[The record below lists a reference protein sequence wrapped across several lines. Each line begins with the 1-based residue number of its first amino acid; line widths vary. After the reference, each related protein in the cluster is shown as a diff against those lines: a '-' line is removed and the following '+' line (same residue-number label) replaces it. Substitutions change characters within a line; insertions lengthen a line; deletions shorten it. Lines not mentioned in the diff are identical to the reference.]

1 MPSCQYVHPD
11 DLMYFAVFLLNSHVE
26 HISPWRTEMLLALL
40 KLDPLHCSRDIYADF
55 LLVPPAGCINDG
67 YNGQRCPGCE
77 SLTLFDPRRSLWP
90 PSSTP
95 GSSAFCFCS
104 E

>member
-1 MPSCQYVHPD
+1 M
-11 DLMYFAVFLLNSHVE
+11 AV
-26 HISPWRTEMLLALL
+26 WRRYIRFALL
-40 KLDPLHCSRDIYADF
+40 RSEGQSTRI
-55 LLVPPAGCINDG
+55 VPPAGCINDG